1 MKIYSGTSKIIFD
14 VDASKDFIYKISKDN
29 SYACETEYNL
39 YKLAEEQGLEI
50 FFVPLIKISNNAFIQ
65 KKVQTYAEFRYE
77 GRELKSDAAFVREI
91 NQFCESIGYN
101 CEADRRWLY
110 SVYLSTNNDISVVK
124 RLLYF
129 LKINNINDLHNEN
142 IGFNLETNA
151 PVIFDYAGYHCSL

>member
-14 VDASKDFIYKISKDN
+14 VDTSKDFIYKVSKDN

-39 YKLAEEQGLEI
+39 YKLAEEQGLGI
-50 FFVPLIKISNNAFIQ
+50 FFVPLIKISNNTFIQ

-77 GRELKSDAAFVREI
+77 GRELKSNVAFTRKI
-91 NQFCESIGYN
+91 NQFCEDINFN

-110 SVYLSTNNDISVVK
+110 SIYLFADNDISVVK
-124 RLLYF
+124 RLLRF
-129 LKINNINDLHNEN
+129 LKENNINDLHNEN

-151 PVIFDYAGYHCSL
+151 PVIFDYAGYHYPL